1 MKQELTSETEEPRR
15 GAATREKMQE
25 ESDTV
30 KKQAA
35 IWNLFRN
42 EH

>member
-35 IWNLFRN
+35 I
-42 EH
+42 